1 MNRIVQRAVRTAAVS
16 IRALLA
22 GGLTLA
28 TIAQPASA
36 GGAGRPAEIPRATF
50 LVVLDGEAVGLS
62 HPGVVNKRRTVALTN
77 RLAGDLSARNGLR
90 PRAVLSHLG
99 MFLVDATQS
108 EAERL
113 ADMPGVALV
122 QEDVAG
128 EPSALPSCF
137 SPTSFPLANSYDP
150 ISPQSIQ
157 CWDPQLNC
165 TDSWALDRIDQRT
178 GSEAAHTLDSKFYF
192 GAKGSG
198 VHIYLLD
205 TGIAPAHSEFAGA
218 GGVGTRIGNGV
229 NFAVP
234 GQCLPPPY
242 PAGQCGDR
250 QSWDTYDGNG
260 HGTLVASV
268 AAGRRFGVAKAAAL
282 HPVRIAND
290 RGVTWTSWA
299 ALGLDWVAGNAARPA
314 VVNLSANFYR
324 DYPGDTGVLDT
335 AASRLI
341 NNYGI
346 AIVNSAGNFNQQAS
360 SFSPTD
366 LPEVIV
372 VAGLDWNN
380 YSYGAGAPLSCN
392 TYGCGSNWG
401 PEVDLFAPAVDI
413 LGAMADALN
422 SWACIGTGTSFAAP
436 LVTGVVAQYLQGN
449 PTATPSLI
457 QTVLIERATTQQVLG
472 DLRGS
477 PNRLLFTNF

>member
-1 MNRIVQRAVRTAAVS
+1 
-16 IRALLA
+16 
-22 GGLTLA
+22 
-28 TIAQPASA
+28 
-36 GGAGRPAEIPRATF
+36 
-50 LVVLDGEAVGLS
+50 
-62 HPGVVNKRRTVALTN
+62 
-77 RLAGDLSARNGLR
+77 
-90 PRAVLSHLG
+90 
-99 MFLVDATQS
+99 MFIVDATRS

-113 ADMPGVALV
+113 AGLPGVAHV
-122 QEDVAG
+122 QEDTAG

-137 SPTSFPLANSYDP
+137 SPTSFPQANSYDP

-178 GSEAAHTLDSKFYF
+178 GSEAAHSLDSKFYF
-192 GAKGSG
+192 GALGSG

-205 TGIAPAHSEFAGA
+205 TGIVPTHSEFAGA

-234 GQCLPPPY
+234 GQCHPTASP
-242 PAGQCGDR
+242 QVCGDR

-268 AAGRRFGVAKAAAL
+268 AAGRRFGVAKSATL
-282 HPVRIAND
+282 HPVRIGID
-290 RGVTWTSWA
+290 RGPSWTSWA
-299 ALGLDWVAGNAARPA
+299 ALGFDWVAANAVRPA
-314 VVNLSANFYR
+314 VVNLSYNFPRVY
-324 DYPGDTGVLDT
+324 GDTGGLD
-335 AASRLI
+335 AAVSRLI

-346 AIVNSAGNFNQQAS
+346 PVVNSAGNNNQQTS
-360 SFSPTD
+360 SFSPTV

-372 VAGLDWNN
+372 AAGLDWNN
-380 YSYGAGAPLSCN
+380 YPYGAGAPLSCN
-392 TYGCGSNWG
+392 TNGCGTNWG

-413 LGAMADALN
+413 LGAMADSTH

-449 PTATPSLI
+449 PTASPALI

-477 PNRLLFTNF
+477 PNRLLYTNF